1 MAQRVQLPLGSSY
14 SPAVAVPPL
23 SRARATR
30 WFNLALAVAMT
41 GIVIAGF
48 WPTYFGRMLDGAFD
62 RPWIIHVHA
71 AVFLGWMALLLTQ
84 VALVLLGRRDAHRRI
99 GRAGIGYGAL
109 VLCLG
114 LAVTFAAPIM
124 RVVAG
129 EWTRS
134 QAAAFLILPLG
145 DMVLFA
151 ALFGAAI
158 AYRTRSEIHK
168 RLMLLATVALLF
180 APSARMAGEHGPL
193 VLLLVWMAPV
203 AIAMAHDLW
212 VRRRVHGAYLAG
224 TALLLVGFV
233 RVLVME
239 SPGWVRI
246 GGAILDVFMPE
257 SGAGAPRG

>member
-1 MAQRVQLPLGSSY
+1 MTQRVQLPLGSSY
-14 SPAVAVPPL
+14 SPAVDVPPP

-48 WPTYFGRMLDGAFD
+48 WPTYFGQMLDGAFD

-84 VALVLLGRRDAHRRI
+84 VGLVFLGRREVHRRV
-99 GRAGIGYGAL
+99 GRAGIGYGAV

-114 LAVTFAAPIM
+114 LVVTFAAPIM
-124 RVVAG
+124 RVVSG
-129 EWTRS
+129 EWTRP
-134 QAAAFLILPLG
+134 QAASFLILPLG

-151 ALFGAAI
+151 MLFGAAI
-158 AYRTRSEIHK
+158 AYRTRPEIHK
-168 RLMLLATVALLF
+168 RLMVLATVALLF
-180 APSARMAGEHGPL
+180 APAARMGRPYGPAA
-193 VLLLVWMAPV
+193 VLAIWMAPV
-203 AIAMAHDLW
+203 VVALAHDLW
-212 VRRRVHGAYLAG
+212 VRRRVHIAYMAG
-224 TALLLVGFV
+224 TGLLLLGFV
-233 RVLVME
+233 RVFVME

-257 SGAGAPRG
+257 SGPGAPRG